1 MPQSYLVVDKRY
13 RGYPCQD
20 GTNPSNFSHV
30 FLQQCHP
37 RLCVQVREYSNRID
51 EPSAMAS
58 MAHGIAAAGARYKL
72 NAAGKGFLEPLLANT
87 EGLDSDSGKISVKCC
102 HYFWGNLNL
111 GFYLQP
117 FIEESEDESVEIE
130 KQGPLAKLKTTA
142 SKFVYHFQ
150 AIAIA
155 HSDT

>member
-1 MPQSYLVVDKRY
+1 M
-13 RGYPCQD
+13 
-20 GTNPSNFSHV
+20 
-30 FLQQCHP
+30 
-37 RLCVQVREYSNRID
+37 REYSNRTD
-51 EPSAMAS
+51 EPPAMAP

-72 NAAGKGFLEPLLANT
+72 NAAGEGFLEPLLANT
-87 EGLDSDSGKISVKCC
+87 EGLDSDSGKISFKCC
-102 HYFWGNLNL
+102 HYFLAILIWA
-111 GFYLQP
+111 FYPQL

-155 HSDT
+155 HSDTQKQC

>member
-1 MPQSYLVVDKRY
+1 MMILVRFVLSVVI
-13 RGYPCQD
+13 
-20 GTNPSNFSHV
+20 TS
-30 FLQQCHP
+30 
-37 RLCVQVREYSNRID
+37 
-51 EPSAMAS
+51 
-58 MAHGIAAAGARYKL
+58 GAIL
-72 NAAGKGFLEPLLANT
+72 IWA
-87 EGLDSDSGKISVKCC
+87 
-102 HYFWGNLNL
+102 
-111 GFYLQP
+111 FYLQP